1 MPETKEGRSL
11 KVLEDPGRWID
22 AEARARLADVAEI
35 VPVQQ
40 SLDEDGL
47 IEALSGCH
55 GLIKLGANVPTLTAR
70 VLDAA
75 TQLRIVGLRSD
86 RFGTGIDLQAAAR
99 RGIRVV
105 DADNLSSA
113 HPVAEWDLALML
125 LCLRNAAA
133 VYRQMMAGTD
143 TWAETGNDDFVNGEL
158 TGRKVGLIGCGHVGQ
173 RLVQLLAPFHVD
185 LLLCDPYVSEDIVK
199 RLALRRGTLDQV
211 LDHADI
217 LVVQVPHTPKTEGMI
232 GAAQLQRL
240 GDNRILI
247 NCSRGKVLD
256 QAALVERLQT
266 GKLIAGLDVF
276 DPEPLPA
283 DHVLR
288 SLPNVFCTPHIAWR
302 AQNAFHRYYG
312 YTAADFLRFFRGEP
326 LQHELT
332 DRMVEIRQGRE

>member
-1 MPETKEGRSL
+1 MKI
-11 KVLEDPGRWID
+11 LEDPGRWVD
-22 AEARARLADVAEI
+22 AEARTQLAQIGELI
-35 VPVQQ
+35 PVQQ
-40 SLDEDGL
+40 PLDESDL
-47 IEALSGCH
+47 IEALDGCT
-55 GLIKLGANVPTLTAR
+55 GLIKLGANVPALTAK
-70 VLDAA
+70 VLEAA
-75 TQLRIVGLRSD
+75 SDLRIVGLRSD
-86 RFGTGIDLQAAAR
+86 RFGTGIDLEAAAA

-158 TGRKVGLIGCGHVGQ
+158 TGRKVGLFGCGHVGQ
-173 RLVQLLAPFHVD
+173 RLVELLAPFRVD
-185 LLLCDPYVSEDIVK
+185 LLLCDPYVPEDIVQ
-199 RLALRRGTLDQV
+199 RLGLRRGDLGQV

-217 LVVQVPHTPKTEGMI
+217 LVVQVPHTPKTEHLL
-232 GAAQLQRL
+232 GAVELERL
-240 GDNRILI
+240 GDNKILI

-256 QAALVERLQT
+256 QQALVQRLQT

-276 DPEPLPA
+276 DPEPLPP

-288 SLPNVFCTPHIAWR
+288 TLPNVFCTPHIAWR

-312 YTAADFLRFFRGEP
+312 YTAADFLRFFRGQP
-326 LQHELT
+326 LEHELT
-332 DRMVEIRQGRE
+332 SRMVEIRHGRT